1 MRRAAVAAVILIAS
15 VPLLFADHVPVAPA
29 GTVEARTRSALV
41 VDGRSFDALL
51 EIEGALGL
59 DPIALGR
66 RGVTVGGYWR
76 PIDNLK
82 LGAFYRLQAGLRHD
96 DDWIDL
102 APGWGWQDTRG
113 RWESQVLVDAS
124 PRFAL
129 PFLPGGDWVFMLK
142 TRWQLNAFNGEQSLL
157 VRPSLTW
164 FWIRDR
170 EPVLNV
176 ALSWDLYA
184 PLNFGTALLYE
195 QYPYVTLLWHA
206 SPAIALEASAAYR
219 TVTWSPSE
227 DFHAAHPTETYT
239 VPSRSFVVGAGVVV
253 RLAAP

>member
-1 MRRAAVAAVILIAS
+1 MHRATIAVALLLTSLA
-15 VPLLFADHVPVAPA
+15 PLFADHVPVAPA
-29 GTVEARTRSALV
+29 PALEGRARTALL
-41 VDGRSFDALL
+41 VDGARFDGLL
-51 EIEGALGL
+51 EIEGLLGL

-66 RGVTVGGYWR
+66 RGLTIGGYWR
-76 PIDNLK
+76 PIPNLK
-82 LGAFYRLQAGLRHD
+82 LGAFYRLQAGVLHD

-170 EPVLNV
+170 DPVLNV
-176 ALSWDLYA
+176 ALSWDLYV
-184 PLNFGTALLYE
+184 PLTFGTTLLYE
-195 QYPYVTLLWHA
+195 QYPYLTLLWHA
-206 SPAIALEASAAYR
+206 TPTLKLEASAAYR
-219 TVTWSPSE
+219 TVTWSPSA
-227 DFHAAHPTETYT
+227 DFLAAHPTETYA
-239 VPSRSFVVGAGVVV
+239 VPFRSIVVGAGVVMQL
-253 RLAAP
+253 RQP

>member
-1 MRRAAVAAVILIAS
+1 MRRAAAAVVLALAS
-15 VPLLFADHVPVAPA
+15 VPFVNADHVPVAPV
-29 GTVEARTRSALV
+29 GTVEARTRAVVV
-41 VDGRSFDALL
+41 VDGRSFDGLL
-51 EIEGALGL
+51 EIEGVLS
-59 DPIALGR
+59 DPPITLGR

-82 LGAFYRLQAGLRHD
+82 LGAFYRLQAGVRHD

-113 RWESQVLVDAS
+113 RWESLFMVDAS

-142 TRWQLNAFNGEQSLL
+142 ARYQLNTFNGGQSLL

-164 FWIRDR
+164 FWIHDR
-170 EPVLNV
+170 EPLLNV
-176 ALSWDLYA
+176 TLSWDLYA
-184 PLNFGTALLYE
+184 PLNFGTTLLYE
-195 QYPYVTLLWHA
+195 QYPYLTLLWHA

-219 TVTWSPSE
+219 TVTWSPSD
-227 DFHAAHPTETYT
+227 DFLAAHPTESYA
-239 VPSRSFVVGAGVVV
+239 VPFRSFVIGAGIVV
-253 RLAAP
+253 RLTAP